1 MHRWRSLIAS
11 ATCAL
16 AVTLMAC
23 GNDGSE
29 LTGIQPDVL
38 SVAPDS
44 GNVGTMIEIL
54 GSNFEDGARVAFDDW
69 VADSVIFI
77 DGTTLLAFAPDE
89 VQLGVTYDVTVVNPG
104 GKWDD
109 LADAYKGVAPVFQV
123 MNGVSRPTGGNGS
136 TVILEGKSFG
146 DLLDKGQVFFTDDAG
161 QPVEAAVVMPDNWT
175 NDFIVTTVPN
185 SAAPGHV
192 WVETPMGAT
201 DSITFTVTQSATFSP
216 SLISWAE
223 TEPLPD
229 PSQGHGAVFFPI
241 DEGAGAG
248 NLVYVTGGADG
259 SLVPRTT
266 VAYSEIDASGNF
278 STYTNAT
285 ALPDARAFHGAT
297 AATPFNALID
307 TLVAGYLFVIGG
319 IDDSGAPTNTV
330 YKATVDKDR
339 SVGTWS
345 ATAALPVALHS
356 MGATIFRSWLYVAG
370 GARTGDAPRAE
381 VYRAQINPDGTL
393 GDWESQ
399 TSLPYARTYAPLIQF
414 AGVLYVLGGE
424 TGTVGPGD
432 NSLSGTRT
440 AEIHYHR
447 LDLRTGELKE
457 TSWSANPGG
466 LIKAVSKHSA
476 VAVGGTILVSGGLYG
491 GAGNSA
497 TEQQYASINVD
508 GTIGSFG
515 GATGSHTIAGSSG
528 AGGVPFFNHAAIGYV
543 DAADVAH
550 VVILGGNN
558 VGDAAAPVANTYF
571 Y

>member
-16 AVTLMAC
+16 VVTVMAC
-23 GNDGSE
+23 GDDGSGV
-29 LTGIQPDVL
+29 TGAQPDVL

-54 GSNFEDGARVAFDDW
+54 GSNFDDGAGVAFVDW
-69 VADSVIFI
+69 IADSVIFI
-77 DGTTLLAFAPDE
+77 DGTTLLAFAPDS
-89 VQLGVTYDVTVVNPG
+89 VKPDVIYDVTVVNPG
-104 GKWDD
+104 GKWDE
-109 LADAYKGVAPVFQV
+109 LADAYKGVAPALLI
-123 MNGVSRPTGGNGS
+123 MNGVSKPAGNNGS

-146 DLLDKGQVFFTDDAG
+146 DLLGKGQVFFTDDAG
-161 QPVEAAVVMPDNWT
+161 LPVEAAVVMPDNWT

-185 SAAPGHV
+185 SAATGPA
-192 WVETPMGAT
+192 WVETPTGAT

-216 SLISWAE
+216 SLILWTE

-248 NLVYVTGGADG
+248 NLVYITGGADG
-259 SLVPRTT
+259 SLASRTT
-266 VAYSEIDASGNF
+266 VAYSEIDAGGNF

-285 ALPDARAFHGAT
+285 ALPEARAFHGAT

-330 YKATVDKDR
+330 YKATVEVDR

-345 ATAALPVALHS
+345 ATTALPVSLHS
-356 MGATIFRSWLYVAG
+356 MGAMIFRSWLYVAG
-370 GARTGDAPRAE
+370 GSSVGDAPRPE
-381 VYRAQINPDGTL
+381 VYRAYINPDGTL

-399 TSLPYARTYAPLIQF
+399 TSLPYARTYAPLIQL

-424 TGTVGPGD
+424 TGAVAPGD
-432 NSLSGTRT
+432 NSLTTTRT
-440 AEIHYHR
+440 SDIHYHR
-447 LDLRTGELKE
+447 LDLRTGELQE
-457 TSWSANPGG
+457 MSWSANPGS

-528 AGGVPFFNHAAIGYV
+528 AGGVPFFHHAAIGYV